1 MDDKANKIVH
11 DIKRVARV
19 MADLVDE
26 VGDFTER
33 AVKIRESIAVMK
45 VQLDRLWEDISNNEV
60 KK

>member
-1 MDDKANKIVH
+1 MDDKTNKIVH

-19 MADLVDE
+19 MSDLVEE
-26 VGDFTER
+26 VGDFTEG

-45 VQLDRLWEDISNNEV
+45 VQLDRLWEDIANNEG